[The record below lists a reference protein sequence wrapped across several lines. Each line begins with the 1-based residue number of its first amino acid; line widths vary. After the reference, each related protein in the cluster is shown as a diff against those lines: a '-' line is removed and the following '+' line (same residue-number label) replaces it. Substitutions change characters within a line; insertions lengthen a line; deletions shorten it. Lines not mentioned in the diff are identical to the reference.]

1 MGPPEPSRG
10 TAQPVR
16 RDLGKVPK
24 WLKLP
29 GILGAWLGGEGLWA
43 GAQGPEVTPCVC
55 LAAGKR

>member
-1 MGPPEPSRG
+1 M
-10 TAQPVR
+10 
-16 RDLGKVPK
+16 PK